1 MSETIAAYEPDTL
14 TKVLA
19 VEAAIAKIAEHQDLA
34 ELPVRHWITP
44 GVYTREIFIPAGVA
58 LSGKVH
64 KHTHL
69 CLLTQGTLIVYSE
82 EQGRQTLTAPY
93 TFVSGPGVK
102 RVGYAVED
110 TVFATVHAIPAELE
124 ENIEAIEA
132 YLVADTI
139 EEYGR
144 FLAGEKT
151 PCLSD

>member
-1 MSETIAAYEPDTL
+1 MSETIATYEPDAL
-14 TKVLA
+14 TRVLA
-19 VEAAIAKIAEHQDLA
+19 VEAVIADIAEHQELA

-69 CLLTQGTLIVYSE
+69 CLLTQGTLVVYSAE
-82 EQGRQTLTAPY
+82 HGRQTLTAPY

-110 TVFATVHAIPAELE
+110 TVFATVHAIPAELGE
-124 ENIEAIEA
+124 DLDAIEA
-132 YLVADTI
+132 YLVVDTI

-144 FLAGEKT
+144 FLAGENE
-151 PCLSD
+151 P